1 MKVNSKNYDAAL
13 RLRTRLNKAIE
24 SAENAKNAKTDAV
37 FATRSSK
44 VTDIAGRLQHLAN
57 HTALYWDSVSSDAA
71 NRAYRLRVTADTAR
85 VELLRFSK

>member
-24 SAENAKNAKTDAV
+24 SAENAKTDAL

-44 VTDIAGRLQHLAN
+44 VADIAGRLQHLAN

-85 VELLRFSK
+85 VELLRFRK